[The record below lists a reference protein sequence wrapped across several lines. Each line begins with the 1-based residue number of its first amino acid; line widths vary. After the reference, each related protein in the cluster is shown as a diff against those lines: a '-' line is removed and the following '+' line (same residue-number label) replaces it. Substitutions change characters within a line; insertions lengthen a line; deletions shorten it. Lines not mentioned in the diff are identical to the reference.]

1 MSIYAIGDLHLSMDP
16 KIDKPMDIYGGIWV
30 DHARKVK
37 ENCEK
42 KITDDDTLIIAGDI
56 SWALKLPDAIA
67 DLEWISKLPG
77 KKVCFKGNHDLWW
90 SGIKKLNTLFDDITF
105 MQNDVYMVDEIAI
118 CGTRGWI
125 CPGTDGFDASDE
137 KIYKRELLRLEASL
151 KAAIT
156 ADAQEIIGVM
166 HYSPTN
172 DKKQLSGF
180 TELFEKYGVQEV
192 VFGHLHGHDAERNK
206 EPFNLNGVTYRLV
219 SLDGIDADPV
229 KLR

>member
-42 KITDDDTLIIAGDI
+42 KITDNDTLIIAGDI
-56 SWALKLPDAIA
+56 SWALKLPDAMA

-105 MQNDVYMVDEIAI
+105 MQNDVYMVEKIAI

-151 KAAIT
+151 KAAIA
-156 ADAQEIIGVM
+156 ADAQEIIGFI

-180 TELFEKYGVQEV
+180 TDLFEKYGVKEV

>member
-42 KITDDDTLIIAGDI
+42 RITDNDTLIIAGDI
-56 SWALKLPDAIA
+56 SWALKLPDAMA

-105 MQNDVYMVDEIAI
+105 MQNDVYMVEKIAI

-125 CPGTDGFDASDE
+125 CPGTDGFEASDE

-151 KAAIT
+151 KAAIA

-180 TELFEKYGVQEV
+180 TDLFEKYGVKEV

>member
-42 KITDDDTLIIAGDI
+42 KITDNDTLIIAGDI
-56 SWALKLPDAIA
+56 SWALKLPDAMA

-105 MQNDVYMVDEIAI
+105 MQNDVYMVEKIAI

-151 KAAIT
+151 KAAIA

-180 TELFEKYGVQEV
+180 TDLFEKYGVKEV

-206 EPFNLNGVTYRLV
+206 EPFNLNGVAYRLV

>member
-56 SWALKLPDAIA
+56 SWALKLPDAMA

-180 TELFEKYGVQEV
+180 TELFEKYGVKEV

-206 EPFNLNGVTYRLV
+206 EPFSLNGVTYRLV

>member
-42 KITDDDTLIIAGDI
+42 KITDNDTLIIAGDI
-56 SWALKLPDAIA
+56 SWALKLPDAMA
-67 DLEWISKLPG
+67 DLKWISKLPG

-105 MQNDVYMVDEIAI
+105 MQNDVYMVEKIAI

-125 CPGTDGFDASDE
+125 CPGTDGFEASDE

-151 KAAIT
+151 KAAIA

-180 TELFEKYGVQEV
+180 TDLFEKYGVKEV

>member
-42 KITDDDTLIIAGDI
+42 KITDNDTLIIAGDI
-56 SWALKLPDAIA
+56 SWALKLPDTMA

-105 MQNDVYMVDEIAI
+105 MQNDVYMVEEIAI

-151 KAAIT
+151 KAAIA

-180 TELFEKYGVQEV
+180 TDLFEKYGVKEV

>member
-42 KITDDDTLIIAGDI
+42 KITDNDTLIIAGDI
-56 SWALKLPDAIA
+56 SWALKLPDAMA

-105 MQNDVYMVDEIAI
+105 MQNDVYMVEKIAI

-125 CPGTDGFDASDE
+125 CPGTDGFEASDE

-151 KAAIT
+151 KSAIA

-180 TELFEKYGVQEV
+180 TDLFEKYGVKEV

>member
-42 KITDDDTLIIAGDI
+42 KITDNDTLIIAGDI
-56 SWALKLPDAIA
+56 SWALKLPDAMV

-105 MQNDVYMVDEIAI
+105 MQNDVYMVEKIAI

-125 CPGTDGFDASDE
+125 CPGTDGFEASDE

-151 KAAIT
+151 KAAIA

-180 TELFEKYGVQEV
+180 TNIFEKYGVKEV